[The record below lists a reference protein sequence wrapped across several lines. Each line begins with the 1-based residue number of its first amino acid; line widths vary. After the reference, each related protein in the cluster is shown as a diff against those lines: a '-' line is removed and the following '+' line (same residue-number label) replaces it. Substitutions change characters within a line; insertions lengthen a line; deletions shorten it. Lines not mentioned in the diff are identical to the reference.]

1 MNLHGVR
8 DGLLHEIMVCYTR
21 YVLCE
26 RSGRGLFHSG
36 GVFIG
41 GMGIFLFHD
50 PNITQAYAAVK
61 KVAASWH
68 QRRNPLRSWAV
79 AMPRSSDDT
88 DSSAKPPKVKVT
100 RETLGQMFSLYAYL
114 RPYRG
119 QLSVGLFM
127 LIGSSALG
135 IFFPALAKVLIDSKN
150 STHAFEI
157 ACLMAA
163 ILLVQAIMSF
173 FQSLL
178 FNTVGEYGLSDLRKA
193 LFGHL
198 TEMPMTFFSQQQ
210 VGELTSRI
218 FADLTQLQ
226 DAFIMAIPQFLRQSI
241 IMLGSIIMMVY
252 ISPRLTGVMLS
263 CFPLTIIGAILIGRL
278 VGKRSRVTQDQL
290 AQTANVV
297 TEAFQGIA
305 NVKAFCNEAFE
316 QKRDTTRIDLF
327 LKTVRQGAKAR
338 AALVAFII
346 FAIFTAITI
355 VLWYG
360 TTLLLNGTLKA
371 GDLFGFTFYTIFI
384 GGSLGSFA
392 DLYSNLQ
399 RSIGATQR
407 VRELLNEPAE
417 PLEVSTRVARFRGDV
432 EFDRVAFAYPSRP
445 EQQVLKS
452 LSFSAP
458 AGKVVALV
466 GPSGAG
472 KSTVAALLLR
482 FYDPQSGRILF
493 DGHPATGYGL
503 HELRSQ
509 MALVP
514 QEVLLFGGSIA
525 ENIAYGKPGTSQ
537 AEVEAAARRAN
548 AHDFITQFPEGYGTL
563 VGERGV
569 KVSGGQRQRIAIA
582 RALLKDPSILIL
594 DEATS
599 ALDAESERLVQQA
612 LEELMKG
619 RTCFV
624 IAHRLS
630 TIRSA
635 DAIVMLRDGGVLES
649 GSHEEL
655 MLVPEGAY
663 RRMVELQH
671 GANILTDEAE
681 VAAAVK

>member
-1 MNLHGVR
+1 MPGQS
-8 DGLLHEIMVCYTR
+8 ES
-21 YVLCE
+21 E
-26 RSGRGLFHSG
+26 S
-36 GVFIG
+36 
-41 GMGIFLFHD
+41 
-50 PNITQAYAAVK
+50 P
-61 KVAASWH
+61 VA
-68 QRRNPLRSWAV
+68 
-79 AMPRSSDDT
+79 
-88 DSSAKPPKVKVT
+88 PPKVKVT
-100 RETLGQMFSLYAYL
+100 RETLAQMFSLYAYL

-119 QLSVGLFM
+119 KLGVGLFM
-127 LIGSSALG
+127 LIGSSILG
-135 IFFPALAKVLIDSKN
+135 LFFPLLAGVLINSK
-150 STHAFEI
+150 SHEAAFRT

-163 ILLVQAIMSF
+163 ILLVQATMSY
-173 FQSLL
+173 FQTFL
-178 FNTVGEYGLSDLRKA
+178 FNTVGEFGLSNLRKA

-198 TEMPMTFFSQQQ
+198 IEMPMAFFSQQQ
-210 VGELTSRI
+210 VGELTSRM

-241 IMLGSIIMMVY
+241 ILLGSMVMMVW
-252 ISPRLTGVMLS
+252 ISPRLTGVMVS
-263 CFPLTIIGAILIGRL
+263 CFPPTIIGAILIGRM
-278 VGKRSRVTQDQL
+278 VGKRARVTQDEL
-290 AQTANVV
+290 AQSANVV
-297 TEAFQGIA
+297 AEAFQGVA
-305 NVKAFCNEAFE
+305 NVKAFCNELFE
-316 QKRDTTRIDLF
+316 RNRYEARITRF
-327 LKTVRQGAKAR
+327 LNSVRQGAKAR

-360 TTLLLNGTLKA
+360 TTLLLNGSLNA
-371 GDLFGFTFYTIFI
+371 GDLFKVTFYTIFI
-384 GGSLGSFA
+384 GGSIGSFA

-407 VRELLNEPAE
+407 VRELLGEPSE
-417 PLEVSTRVARFRGDV
+417 PQEVATRVARFRGDV
-432 EFDRVAFAYPSRP
+432 GFDRVAFAYPARP
-445 EQQVLKS
+445 EVQVLKN
-452 LSFSAP
+452 LSFSAQ

-472 KSTVAALLLR
+472 KSTIASLLLR
-482 FYDPQSGRILF
+482 FYDPQQGRLLF
-493 DGHPATGYGL
+493 DGRPATGYGL

-525 ENIAYGKPGTSQ
+525 ENIAYGKPGASQ
-537 AEVEAAARRAN
+537 PEIEAAARRAN
-548 AHDFITQFPEGYGTL
+548 AHDFIAQFPEGYQTL

-630 TIRSA
+630 TIRNA
-635 DAIVMLRDGGVLES
+635 DTIVMLGDGAVRES
-649 GSHEEL
+649 GSHDEL
-655 MLVPEGAY
+655 MLVPDGAY

-671 GANILTDEAE
+671 GANVLTEEAE
-681 VAAAVK
+681 VAAMK

>member
-1 MNLHGVR
+1 MPHKS
-8 DGLLHEIMVCYTR
+8 EP
-21 YVLCE
+21 E
-26 RSGRGLFHSG
+26 S
-36 GVFIG
+36 
-41 GMGIFLFHD
+41 
-50 PNITQAYAAVK
+50 PNT
-61 KVAASWH
+61 
-68 QRRNPLRSWAV
+68 
-79 AMPRSSDDT
+79 
-88 DSSAKPPKVKVT
+88 PPKVKVT
-100 RETLGQMFSLYAYL
+100 RETLGQMFSLYFYL

-119 QLSVGLFM
+119 QLGIGLFM
-127 LIGSSALG
+127 LIASTLLG
-135 IFFPALAKVLIDSKN
+135 LFFPLLASVLIDSK
-150 STHAFEI
+150 THEDALRT
-157 ACLMAA
+157 ALLMAA
-163 ILLVQAIMSF
+163 ILFVQAVMSF

-178 FNTVGEYGLSDLRKA
+178 FNTVGEFGLSDLRKG
-193 LFGHL
+193 LFAHL

-241 IMLGSIIMMVY
+241 ILIGSLGMMIY
-252 ISPRLTGVMLS
+252 ISPKLTGVMVL
-263 CFPLTIIGAILIGRL
+263 CFPPTIIGAIVIGRL
-278 VGKRSRVTQDQL
+278 VGKRSRVTQDEL
-290 AQTANVV
+290 AQAANIVS
-297 TEAFQGIA
+297 EAFQGIS
-305 NVKAFCNEAFE
+305 NVKAFCNELFE
-316 QKRDTTRIDLF
+316 QKRYESRLALF
-327 LKTVRQGAKAR
+327 LKSVRQGAKAR

-360 TTLLLNGTLKA
+360 TEQLIDGRLLA
-371 GDLFGFTFYTIFI
+371 GNLTGITFYTIFI
-384 GGSLGSFA
+384 GGSIGSFA

-417 PLEVSTRVARFRGDV
+417 PLEVVTRVARFRGDV
-432 EFDRVAFAYPSRP
+432 EFDRVSFAYPSRP
-445 EQQVLKS
+445 EVEVLKG
-452 LSFSAP
+452 LNFSAS

-472 KSTVAALLLR
+472 KSTIAALLLR
-482 FYDPQSGRILF
+482 FYDPQRGRILF
-493 DGHPATGYGL
+493 DGRPAVDYGL
-503 HELRSQ
+503 HELRNQ
-509 MALVP
+509 TALVP

-525 ENIAYGKPGTSQ
+525 ENIAYGKPGASQ
-537 AEVEAAARRAN
+537 AEIEAAARRAN

-635 DAIVMLRDGGVLES
+635 DTIVMLGNGVVRES
-649 GSHEEL
+649 GSHDEL
-655 MLVPEGAY
+655 MLVPDGAY

-671 GANILTDEAE
+671 GANILTEEAE
-681 VAAAVK
+681 VAAVK

>member
-1 MNLHGVR
+1 
-8 DGLLHEIMVCYTR
+8 
-21 YVLCE
+21 
-26 RSGRGLFHSG
+26 
-36 GVFIG
+36 
-41 GMGIFLFHD
+41 
-50 PNITQAYAAVK
+50 
-61 KVAASWH
+61 
-68 QRRNPLRSWAV
+68 
-79 AMPRSSDDT
+79 MPRKSSESESPAT
-88 DSSAKPPKVKVT
+88 PPKVKVT
-100 RETLGQMFSLYAYL
+100 RETLGQMFSLYTYL

-119 QLSVGLFM
+119 RLFVGLFM
-127 LIGSSALG
+127 LVSSSILG
-135 IFFPALAKVLIDSKN
+135 LFFPLFAIYLIN
-150 STHAFEI
+150 STTHDEAFRI

-163 ILLVQAIMSF
+163 VLLVQAIMSY

-178 FNTVGEYGLSDLRKA
+178 FNTVGEYGLSNLRKA

-198 TEMPMTFFSQQQ
+198 VEMPMTFFGQQQ
-210 VGELTSRI
+210 VGELTSRM

-241 IMLGSIIMMVY
+241 IMLGSMGMMVY
-252 ISPRLTGVMLS
+252 ISPRLTGVMLI
-263 CFPLTIIGAILIGRL
+263 CFPPTIVGAILIGRM
-278 VGKRSRVTQDQL
+278 VGKRSRVTQDEL
-290 AQTANVV
+290 AQSANIVS
-297 TEAFQGIA
+297 EAFQGIA
-305 NVKAFCNEAFE
+305 NVKAFCNELFE
-316 QKRDTTRIDLF
+316 QKRYETRITEF
-327 LKTVRQGAKAR
+327 LKSVRHGAIVR
-338 AALVAFII
+338 ALLVAFII

-360 TTLLLNGTLKA
+360 TTLLIDRRLTHGE
-371 GDLFGFTFYTIFI
+371 LFGFTIYTIFI
-384 GGSLGSFA
+384 SGSIASFA

-417 PLEVSTRVARFRGDV
+417 PLEVATRLARFRGDV
-432 EFDRVAFAYPSRP
+432 SFDHVTFAYPSRP
-445 EQQVLKS
+445 EVQVLKN
-452 LSFSAP
+452 LSFSAE

-472 KSTVAALLLR
+472 KSTIASLLLR
-482 FYDPQSGRILF
+482 FYDPQQGSLIF
-493 DGHPATGYGL
+493 DGRAATDYGL

-525 ENIAYGKPGTSQ
+525 ENIAYGKPGAAQS
-537 AEVEAAARRAN
+537 EIEAAARRAN
-548 AHDFITQFPEGYGTL
+548 AHDFITGFPEGYKTL

-630 TIRSA
+630 TIRNA
-635 DAIVMLRDGGVLES
+635 DTIVMLRDGAVRET

-655 MLVPEGAY
+655 MAVPDGAY

-671 GANILTDEAE
+671 GANILTEEAE
-681 VAAAVK
+681 VAAVNP

>member
-1 MNLHGVR
+1 
-8 DGLLHEIMVCYTR
+8 
-21 YVLCE
+21 
-26 RSGRGLFHSG
+26 
-36 GVFIG
+36 
-41 GMGIFLFHD
+41 
-50 PNITQAYAAVK
+50 
-61 KVAASWH
+61 
-68 QRRNPLRSWAV
+68 
-79 AMPRSSDDT
+79 MPRKSSNS
-88 DSSAKPPKVKVT
+88 DSPDATPKVKVN
-100 RETLGQMFSLYAYL
+100 RETLGQMLSLYAYL

-119 QLSVGLFM
+119 K
-127 LIGSSALG
+127 LITAIVLLVVSTAMG
-135 IFFPALAKVLIDSKN
+135 IAFPALSMKLIDSD
-150 STHAFEI
+150 SQERALEV
-157 ACLMAA
+157 ACLMTA
-163 ILLVQAIMSF
+163 ILLVQAILSY

-178 FNTVGEYGLSDLRKA
+178 FNTVGEFGLSDLRKA

-198 TEMPMTFFSQQQ
+198 VEMPMTFFSQRQ
-210 VGELTSRI
+210 VGELTSRM

-226 DAFIMAIPQFLRQSI
+226 DAFVMTIPQFLRQSI
-241 IMLGSIIMMVY
+241 VMLGSMAMMVY
-252 ISPRLTGVMLS
+252 VSPRLTGVMLA
-263 CFPLTIIGAILIGRL
+263 CFPPTVIGAILIGRM
-278 VGKRSRVTQDQL
+278 VGKRSRNTQDQL
-290 AQTANVV
+290 ASAANVV
-297 TEAFQGIA
+297 SEAFQGIA
-305 NVKAFCNEAFE
+305 NVKAFCNEVFE
-316 QKRDTTRIDLF
+316 QKRYESQITIF

-360 TTLLLNGTLKA
+360 TTQLLDGTLKA
-371 GDLFGFTFYTIFI
+371 GDLLGFTFYTMFV

-407 VRELLNEPAE
+407 VRELLNEVAE
-417 PLEVSTRVARFRGDV
+417 PLGTVTRTTRFRGDV
-432 EFDRVAFAYPSRP
+432 SLDNVHFFYPSRK
-445 EQQVLKS
+445 EVQVLKG
-452 LSFSAP
+452 LSFSVE
-458 AGKVVALV
+458 AGKIVALV

-472 KSTVAALLLR
+472 KSTIASLLLR
-482 FYDPQSGRILF
+482 FYDPQQGRLLF
-493 DGHPATGYGL
+493 DGKPATDYGL

-525 ENIAYGKPGTSQ
+525 ENISYGKPGASQ
-537 AEVEAAARRAN
+537 AEIEAAARRAN
-548 AHDFITQFPEGYGTL
+548 AHDFITQFPEGYQTL

-635 DAIVMLRDGGVLES
+635 DNIVMLRDGTVFEN

-655 MLVPEGAY
+655 MAIPDGAY

-671 GANILTDEAE
+671 GANILSEEVE
-681 VAAAVK
+681 VAAVK

>member
-1 MNLHGVR
+1 
-8 DGLLHEIMVCYTR
+8 
-21 YVLCE
+21 
-26 RSGRGLFHSG
+26 
-36 GVFIG
+36 
-41 GMGIFLFHD
+41 
-50 PNITQAYAAVK
+50 
-61 KVAASWH
+61 
-68 QRRNPLRSWAV
+68 
-79 AMPRSSDDT
+79 MPHKSPESESPAT
-88 DSSAKPPKVKVT
+88 PPKVKVT

-119 QLSVGLFM
+119 KLGVGVFM
-127 LIGSSALG
+127 LIGSSVLG
-135 IFFPALAKVLIDSKN
+135 LFFPLLAIHLIN
-150 STHAFEI
+150 STTHGEAFRI
-157 ACLMAA
+157 ALLMVS
-163 ILLVQAIMSF
+163 ILLAQAIMSY

-178 FNTVGEYGLSDLRKA
+178 FNTVGEFGLSDLRKA

-198 TEMPMTFFSQQQ
+198 TEMPMTFFGEQQ
-210 VGELTSRI
+210 VGELTSRM

-226 DAFIMAIPQFLRQSI
+226 DAFIMAVPQFLRQSI
-241 IMLGSIIMMVY
+241 IMLGSIGMMIF
-252 ISPRLTGVMLS
+252 ISPRLTGVMLT
-263 CFPLTIIGAILIGRL
+263 CFPPTIIGAILIGRA
-278 VGKRSRVTQDQL
+278 VGKRSRVTQDEL
-290 AQTANVV
+290 AQSANVV
-297 TEAFQGIA
+297 AEAFQGIA
-305 NVKAFCNEAFE
+305 NVKAFCNELFE
-316 QKRDTTRIDLF
+316 QKRYETRLILF
-327 LKTVRQGAKAR
+327 LKSVRHGAKAR
-338 AALVAFII
+338 AMLVAFII

-360 TTLLLNGTLKA
+360 TSLLIDHRLTNGE
-371 GDLFGFTFYTIFI
+371 LFGFTIYTIFI

-417 PLEVSTRVARFRGDV
+417 PLEVATRVARFRGDV
-432 EFDRVAFAYPSRP
+432 SFDRVTFAYPARS
-445 EQQVLKS
+445 EAEVLRH
-452 LSFSAP
+452 LSFSAQ
-458 AGKVVALV
+458 AGKIVALV

-472 KSTVAALLLR
+472 KSTIAALLLR
-482 FYDPQSGRILF
+482 FYDPQQGRILF
-493 DGHPATGYGL
+493 DGRPATDYGL

-525 ENIAYGKPGTSQ
+525 ENIAYGKPGAAQS
-537 AEVEAAARRAN
+537 EIEAAARRAN
-548 AHDFITQFPEGYGTL
+548 AHDFIAQFPEGYATL

-630 TIRSA
+630 TIRNA
-635 DAIVMLRDGGVLES
+635 DVIVMLKDGAVRET
-649 GSHEEL
+649 GSHDEL
-655 MLVPEGAY
+655 MLVPDGAY

-671 GANILTDEAE
+671 GANVLTEEAE
-681 VAAAVK
+681 VAAVK

>member
-1 MNLHGVR
+1 
-8 DGLLHEIMVCYTR
+8 
-21 YVLCE
+21 
-26 RSGRGLFHSG
+26 
-36 GVFIG
+36 
-41 GMGIFLFHD
+41 
-50 PNITQAYAAVK
+50 
-61 KVAASWH
+61 
-68 QRRNPLRSWAV
+68 
-79 AMPRSSDDT
+79 MPRRSESNTDT
-88 DSSAKPPKVKVT
+88 ASLPPKVRVT
-100 RETLGQMFSLYAYL
+100 RETLGEMFSLYRYL

-119 QLSVGLFM
+119 KLFVGIVM

-135 IFFPALAKVLIDSKN
+135 IFFPALAKIMIDSK
-150 STHAFEI
+150 SHEQAFHT
-157 ACLMAA
+157 ACLMVA
-163 ILLVQAIMSF
+163 ILLVQAIMSY

-198 TEMPMTFFSQQQ
+198 TEMPMNFFGQQQ
-210 VGELTSRI
+210 VGELTSRM

-226 DAFIMAIPQFLRQSI
+226 DAFIMAVPQFLRQSI
-241 IMLGSIIMMVY
+241 IMLGSIGMMVY
-252 ISPRLTGVMLS
+252 ISPRLTGVMLT
-263 CFPLTIIGAILIGRL
+263 CFPPTIIGAILIGRL

-290 AQTANVV
+290 AQSANVV

-305 NVKAFCNEAFE
+305 TVKAFCNELFE
-316 QKRDTTRIDLF
+316 QKRYETRITTF
-327 LKTVRQGAKAR
+327 LASVLHGAKAR
-338 AALVAFII
+338 AMLVAFII

-360 TTLLLNGTLKA
+360 TTLLLNGSLKPGA
-371 GDLFGFTFYTIFI
+371 LFGFTFYTIFI

-407 VRELLNEPAE
+407 VRELLGEPAE
-417 PLEVSTRVARFRGDV
+417 VFERGGAPVPSSRFRGEV
-432 EFDRVAFAYPSRP
+432 AFDHVTFAYPSRP
-445 EQQVLKS
+445 EVTVLKN
-452 LSFSAP
+452 LSFSAGE
-458 AGKVVALV
+458 GKVVALV

-472 KSTVAALLLR
+472 KSTIAALLLR
-482 FYDPQSGRILF
+482 FYDPQQGRILF
-493 DGHPATGYGL
+493 DGRAATGYGL

-525 ENIAYGKPGTSQ
+525 ENIAYGKPGSSQ
-537 AEVEAAARRAN
+537 EEVEAAARRAN
-548 AHDFITQFPEGYGTL
+548 AHDFITAFPEGYRTL

-599 ALDAESERLVQQA
+599 ALDAESELLVQQA
-612 LEELMKG
+612 LTELMKG

-630 TIRSA
+630 TIRNA
-635 DAIVMLRDGGVLES
+635 DTIVMLRDGAVRET
-649 GSHEEL
+649 GSHDDL
-655 MLVPEGAY
+655 MNVPDGAY
-663 RRMVELQH
+663 RRMVELQN
-671 GANILTDEAE
+671 GANVLTEEAE
-681 VAAAVK
+681 TAALQ